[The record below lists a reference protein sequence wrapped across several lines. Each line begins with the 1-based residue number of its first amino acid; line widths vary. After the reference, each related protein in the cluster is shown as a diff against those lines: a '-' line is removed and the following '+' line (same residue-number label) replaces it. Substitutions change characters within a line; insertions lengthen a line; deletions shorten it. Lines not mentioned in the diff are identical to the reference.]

1 MARQQLQTGST
12 IDGFLI
18 GEKVHAGG
26 MATLWRVT
34 KPGVDIPIVMKVP
47 TILDGDDATIIVGF
61 EMEMMIL
68 PRLSGVHVPRCIAV
82 NDLAQQPYVVMEYI
96 QGHSLLKTLDEAP
109 LAPERVAEIGS
120 KVASALIDLHR
131 QGVVHLDIKP
141 SNIMMRDTGEAA
153 FIDFGLSRHLSLP
166 DLLEEEFHVPMGTG
180 PYISPEQVLHNRS
193 DPRSDIFSLGVLL
206 YHFATKVRPW
216 GLPKSGRALRRRLWR
231 DPVPPRK
238 LRPEIPPWLQEIILR
253 CLEPDPLLRYPT
265 AAQLAFDLQHP
276 DEIRLTERSSR
287 MERSG
292 FFPTLRRR
300 IKAAALESH
309 PQDPGE
315 QATTAAPIVMA
326 AVDLSEGMER
336 LSAALLVEVGRVL
349 GSTPGVRLACI
360 NVFKQNRIA
369 LNYPRDEEG
378 RNIHMRRLVELKE
391 WARPLKLASG
401 DVTFHV
407 LEAADPASAL
417 LEFAKTN
424 HVDQILICA
433 RASSNLRRYL
443 GSVSSQVVAEAPCTV
458 TVVRVRQNDDAAQS
472 AESAPDAA
480 GEESLSVMRST

>member
-12 IDGFLI
+12 LDGFLI
-18 GEKVHAGG
+18 GEKLHAGG

-34 KPGVDIPIVMKVP
+34 RPGIDIPIVMKVP

-82 NDLAQQPYVVMEYI
+82 KDFAQQPYIVMEYI

-109 LAPERVAEIGS
+109 LPPDRVAEIGA
-120 KVASALIDLHR
+120 KVAVALIDLHR
-131 QGVVHLDIKP
+131 QNVVHLDIKP

-166 DLLEEEFHVPMGTG
+166 DLLEEEFRVPMGTG

-193 DPRSDIFSLGVLL
+193 DVRSDIFSLGVLL
-206 YHFATKVRPW
+206 YHFATRVRPW
-216 GLPKSGRALRRRLWR
+216 GLPKSSRALRRRLWR

-238 LRPEIPPWLQEIILR
+238 LRPDIPPWLQEVILR
-253 CLEPDPLLRYPT
+253 CLEPDPTLRYPT

-276 DEIRLTERSSR
+276 DEIRLTERATR
-287 MERSG
+287 MERAG
-292 FFPTLRRR
+292 FLPTLRRR
-300 IKAAALESH
+300 MKAAALESH
-309 PQDPGE
+309 PREPGE
-315 QATTAAPIVMA
+315 QSTAAAPIVMA

-336 LSAALLVEVGRVL
+336 LSAALRLEVARVL
-349 GSTPGVRLACI
+349 GSTPGVRLACV
-360 NVFKQNRIA
+360 NVLRQNRIA
-369 LNYPRDEEG
+369 MNYPRDEEG

-391 WARPLKLASG
+391 WARPLKLDQGAA
-401 DVTFHV
+401 TFHV
-407 LEAADPASAL
+407 LEAADTAAAL
-417 LEFAKTN
+417 VEFATAN
-424 HVDQILICA
+424 HVDQVLICA
-433 RASSNLRRYL
+433 RASSNLRRFV

-458 TVVRVRQNDDAAQS
+458 TVVRLPQGGETSAATT
-472 AESAPDAA
+472 EIAA
-480 GEESLSVMRST
+480 AITRT